1 MYGENGRIGLIVP
14 SNNTVVEQEFRRIL
28 PEGITSYATRMRN
41 TKADVNDLE
50 VMVTH
55 AARGADE
62 LSTAEVD
69 VIAFACTAGSLLHGI
84 EWERMLRRTL
94 EKASGGV
101 PCITTSQAVT
111 DAFGHLGLRRIVVA
125 TPYIDELNQAETRFF
140 EAGGFE
146 VLDIRGL
153 GIRRAADLGRCYPKD
168 AMDLALRLPFEKAD
182 GIFISC
188 TNFRSIDILSELEER
203 TGKPALSSNLA
214 TLWAALKHLPKG
226 CGPIRGFGRL
236 LESRHRG
243 DTDRPSGPVNCLDK

>member
-28 PEGITSYATRMRN
+28 PEGITSYATRMLN

-153 GIRRAADLGRCYPKD
+153 GIRRAADLGRCYPKE
-168 AMDLALRLPFEKAD
+168 AMDLALRLPYEKAD

-188 TNFRSIDILSELEER
+188 TNFRTIDILSELEER

-243 DTDRPSGPVNCLDK
+243 DTDRPS

>member
-188 TNFRSIDILSELEER
+188 TNFRTIDILSELEER

-243 DTDRPSGPVNCLDK
+243 DTDRPS

>member
-1 MYGENGRIGLIVP
+1 MYGERGRIGLIVP

-41 TKADVNDLE
+41 TKADIGDLE
-50 VMVTH
+50 MMVSH
-55 AARGADE
+55 ATRGADE

-84 EWERMLRRTL
+84 EWERKLRRDL
-94 EKASGGV
+94 EKASGGI
-101 PCITTSQAVT
+101 PCITTSQAVI
-111 DAFGHLGLRRIVVA
+111 DAFGHLGLRRLVVA
-125 TPYIDELNQAETRFF
+125 TPYIDELNQAEKRFF
-140 EAGGFE
+140 EGSGFE

-168 AMDLALRLPFEKAD
+168 ALDLATSLPYEKAD

-214 TLWAALKHLPKG
+214 TLWAALKCLPKG
-226 CGPIRGFGRL
+226 CGPICGFGCL
-236 LESRHRG
+236 LHS
-243 DTDRPSGPVNCLDK
+243 

>member
-188 TNFRSIDILSELEER
+188 TNFRTIDILSELEER

-243 DTDRPSGPVNCLDK
+243 DTDGPSGPVNCLDK

>member
-1 MYGENGRIGLIVP
+1 MYGEKGRIGLIVP
-14 SNNTVVEQEFRRIL
+14 SNNTVVEQEFLRML

-41 TKADVNDLE
+41 TKADMSDLE
-50 VMVTH
+50 MMVTH

-84 EWERMLRRTL
+84 EWEQSLRRDL
-94 EKASGGV
+94 EKASAGI

-111 DAFGHLGLRRIVVA
+111 DAFRHLGLRRLVVA
-125 TPYIDELNQAETRFF
+125 TPYIDELNQAEKHFF
-140 EAGGFE
+140 EADGFE

-153 GIRRAADLGRCYPKD
+153 GIRRAADLGRCYPKE
-168 AMDLALRLPFEKAD
+168 AMELALRLPYQKAD

-188 TNFRSIDILSELEER
+188 TNFRTIDILSELEEW
-203 TGKPALSSNLA
+203 TEKPALSSNLA

-236 LESRHRG
+236 LESHHWG
-243 DTDRPSGPVNCLDK
+243 GTGRPS

>member
-101 PCITTSQAVT
+101 LCITTSQAVT

-243 DTDRPSGPVNCLDK
+243 DTDRPS

>member
-243 DTDRPSGPVNCLDK
+243 DTDRPS

>member
-41 TKADVNDLE
+41 TQADAADLE
-50 VMVTH
+50 MMVTH

-84 EWERMLRRTL
+84 EWERTVRRAL
-94 EKASGGV
+94 EKASGGI

-111 DAFGHLGLRRIVVA
+111 DAFGHLGLRRLVVA
-125 TPYIDELNQAETRFF
+125 TPYIDELNQAERRFF

-146 VLDIRGL
+146 VIDIRGL
-153 GIRRAADLGRCYPKD
+153 GIRRAADLGRCYPKE
-168 AMDLALRLPFEKAD
+168 AMDLALRLPYESAD

-188 TNFRSIDILSELEER
+188 TNFRTIDILSELEQR
-203 TGKPALSSNLA
+203 TGKPVLSSNLA

-226 CGPIRGFGRL
+226 CGPIHGFGRL
-236 LESRHRG
+236 LESHHWRESG
-243 DTDRPSGPVNCLDK
+243 RPH